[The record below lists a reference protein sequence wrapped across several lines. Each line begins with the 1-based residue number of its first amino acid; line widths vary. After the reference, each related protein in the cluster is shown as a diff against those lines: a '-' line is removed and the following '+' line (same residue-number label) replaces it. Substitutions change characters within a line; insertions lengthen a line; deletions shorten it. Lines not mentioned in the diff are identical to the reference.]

1 MTIIE
6 ILKIREITRGN
17 PDCESNHINS
27 RTKTSIQKTKKTKK
41 KMLKRPQIVN
51 LI

>member
-17 PDCESNHINS
+17 PDYESNQINS
-27 RTKTSIQKTKKTKK
+27 RTKTSIQ
-41 KMLKRPQIVN
+41 
-51 LI
+51 

>member
-1 MTIIE
+1 MLGSKLNARSIKEREATMTIIE

-27 RTKTSIQKTKKTKK
+27 RTKTSIQ
-41 KMLKRPQIVN
+41 
-51 LI
+51 